1 MSIPG
6 FAGEA
11 SLYRSSASY
20 YTTGADITPGD
31 ARGIV
36 PALPLEALIQYGA
49 CRQKRPST
57 IDAISWDRYCRCVH
71 LQGSGV
77 PSCLNQLLKDVGALA

>member
-36 PALPLEALIQYGA
+36 PALLEELIHYEA

-57 IDAISWDRYCRCVH
+57 IDAISWNSYCRCVH
-71 LQGSGV
+71 VQGSGV

>member
-1 MSIPG
+1 MSMPG

-20 YTTGADITPGD
+20 YTTGADVTPGD
-31 ARGIV
+31 PRGIV
-36 PALPLEALIQYGA
+36 PAILGELVHYEA

-57 IDAISWDRYCRCVH
+57 IDSISWNRYCRCVH
-71 LQGSGV
+71 VDGSGV